1 MYERETEAARNMAV
15 QEMALQPWE
24 IAARVA
30 CAAASGM
37 VFGAIFGKRSVEGVW
52 NLLIAAAMCAVY
64 MGLGLRLAL
73 QIGVG
78 GALLCAGI
86 ALTGRDARAALRMLM
101 TGIVGAVFGAGEY
114 AIAVALLALLA
125 GVDRLILNK

>member
-1 MYERETEAARNMAV
+1 MDCRETEAARNMVV

-37 VFGAIFGKRSVEGVW
+37 VFGAMFGKRRVEGVW

-64 MGLGLRLAL
+64 MGFGLRLAL

-86 ALTGRDARAALRMLM
+86 ALTGRDVRAALRMLAS
-101 TGIVGAVFGAGEY
+101 GIVGAVFGTGEY
-114 AIAVALLALLA
+114 AIAVALLALFA

>member
-1 MYERETEAARNMAV
+1 MAV

-37 VFGAIFGKRSVEGVW
+37 VFGAIFGKRRVEGVW

-64 MGLGLRLAL
+64 MGLGLR

-101 TGIVGAVFGAGEY
+101 TGSVGATFGAGEY
-114 AIAVALLALLA
+114 TIAVALLALLA

>member
-1 MYERETEAARNMAV
+1 MVV

-37 VFGAIFGKRSVEGVW
+37 VFGAMFGKRRVEGVW

-64 MGLGLRLAL
+64 MGFGLRLAL

-86 ALTGRDARAALRMLM
+86 ALTGRDVRAALRMLAS
-101 TGIVGAVFGAGEY
+101 GIVGAVFGTGEY
-114 AIAVALLALLA
+114 AIAVALLALFA
-125 GVDRLILNK
+125 GVTG